1 MDNRILALVGVG
13 LLIVGVFLPIVNVP
27 ILGTMNMLLPQGSI
41 GDGIFI
47 LVLALIGGGL
57 ALAGKVRHVV
67 WPALLSLAFTA
78 WKYVSLQGTLNEA
91 QARLSDQMGVD
102 SGMSGSLPDAFQMN
116 LLGWAVLGIGGIVL
130 LVAGILAWKGKSGP
144 TASV

>member
-1 MDNRILALVGVG
+1 MDNRILALVGAG
-13 LLIVGVFLPIVNVP
+13 LLIVGVFLPIVSLP
-27 ILGTMNMLLPQGSI
+27 IVGSMNMLMPGGQI

-47 LVLALIGGGL
+47 LVFALAGGGL

-78 WKYVSLQGTLNEA
+78 WKYVSLQGTLDEA
-91 QARLSDQMGVD
+91 RARMTDQMGAD
-102 SGMSGSLPDAFQMN
+102 SGMASGLTDAIQMN

-130 LVAGILAWKGKSGP
+130 LVAGVLAWKGSSGP
-144 TASV
+144 TTAA